1 VCGHLKKQ
9 TCESRITSG
18 KLDIGEKMK
27 KTMKEKELELQKEK
41 ALLANKLEKLVKMQ
55 ADLESAKKAE
65 AAKKA
70 LAEKAKAEAAKKAAK
85 LDRFILGYND
95 EDKVEVKPVVSAPPI
110 IRKIVVEDEKPSI
123 KKEEK
128 PEVKNQG
135 GGLIALLNKK
145 IL

>member
-55 ADLESAKKAE
+55 ADLESAK
-65 AAKKA
+65 
-70 LAEKAKAEAAKKAAK
+70 KAEAAKKAAK